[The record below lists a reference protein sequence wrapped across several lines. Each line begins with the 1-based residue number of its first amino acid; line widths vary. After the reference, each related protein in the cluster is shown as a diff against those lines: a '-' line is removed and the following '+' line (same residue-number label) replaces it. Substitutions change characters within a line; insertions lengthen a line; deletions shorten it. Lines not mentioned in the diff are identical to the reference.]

1 MTAPEPTPTVE
12 HVDAVALPSVRHIQA
27 VGRVLW
33 ETSRADEGTMSA
45 IGADLAATAIL
56 TSTDTAVHAALV
68 AALVRAGVIAEETY
82 VDWCDHEDRDP
93 WEPGQWIKC
102 GQPADHRG
110 EHKDGCSGHRWP
122 RRPDIDPSDKP
133 EPRMRRYATEWS
145 SKPTEADELT
155 DTNDRSKP

>member
-1 MTAPEPTPTVE
+1 MSDSETAPRPAVPVSAYAAAGVDIEAGDRA
-12 HVDAVALPSVRHIQA
+12 VDAP
-27 VGRVLW
+27 
-33 ETSRADEGTMSA
+33 
-45 IGADLAATAIL
+45 
-56 TSTDTAVHAALV
+56 
-68 AALVRAGVIAEETY
+68 
-82 VDWCDHEDRDP
+82 
-93 WEPGQWIKC
+93 